1 MQSRLTP
8 IIMASATLLFISS
21 CEQKTSNGDTQSS
34 GNPEKTEEPFVIA
47 PRLVNNDGSFELL
60 AVIDGAEANKQFV
73 KNLDIVRAQKVILK
87 KLNDETEKTD
97 ETKQKIADVEKKLQ
111 ENTDLMAK
119 IYAYKADS
127 DYLFIPVRSALVKV
141 VDDKKELIK
150 KIESPKTHHELQGMR
165 AKYAELSKKDGESS
179 TEVQALAAE
188 LLKEF
193 NYDVKLKYEI
203 EIGKGVLYRKVN

>member
-8 IIMASATLLFISS
+8 IIMASAALLFISS
-21 CEQKTSNGDTQSS
+21 CEQKNTTGDIQAT
-34 GNPEKTEEPFVIA
+34 GNLENTEEPFVIA

-60 AVIDGAEANKQFV
+60 AVIDGADANKQFV
-73 KNLDIVRAQKVILK
+73 KNLDIVRAQKVVLK

-97 ETKQKIADVEKKLQ
+97 ETKQKIADIEKKLQ

-119 IYAYKADS
+119 IYGYKADL
-127 DYLFIPVRSALVKV
+127 DYIYIPARSALVKL

-150 KIESPKTHHELQGMR
+150 KIESPKTHQKLQGMR
-165 AKYAELSKKDGESS
+165 SKYAELSKKDGESS
-179 TEVQALAAE
+179 AEAQALAAE

-193 NYDVKLKYEI
+193 NYDVKSKYEI